1 MLPAAL
7 QYDPNHADAH
17 NNLGVALNEEG
28 RLTEAIECFHQALRC
43 NFGHAEAHNNLG
55 AALMHMGLH
64 AKALEHIGQALRINP
79 AHGTALWN
87 RSLLRL
93 RDGDFEHGW
102 PDYEYR
108 WTQPGFAPRYRDRQ
122 RWDGSSLTSKSILVY
137 ADQGLGDTIQFVRYL
152 PLVKE
157 RGATVIFECQSALIP
172 LLSSGLG
179 ADRLIPVGAPV
190 PPFDVEAPLLSLPGI
205 FCTTFATIPAKIPYL
220 RADPSL
226 VEYWRNELEPLGG
239 FKIGIAWQGNPKQPE
254 DRYRS
259 FPMTSFGA
267 LARVAGVQ
275 LVSLQKGPG
284 TEQLHNWVGRIGNR
298 SPMSQVRSQVGEY
311 PIFDLGDRL
320 DRDGAFL
327 DTAAVMNNLN
337 LVVAVDSAVAHLAG
351 ALGIPVWVP
360 LPLTPDWRWLLERE
374 DSPWY
379 PTMRLFRQSRFG
391 EWDQVFMQMAIELN
405 RLVEASRAG

>member
-254 DRYRS
+254 D
-259 FPMTSFGA
+259 
-267 LARVAGVQ
+267 
-275 LVSLQKGPG
+275 
-284 TEQLHNWVGRIGNR
+284 
-298 SPMSQVRSQVGEY
+298 
-311 PIFDLGDRL
+311 
-320 DRDGAFL
+320 
-327 DTAAVMNNLN
+327 
-337 LVVAVDSAVAHLAG
+337 
-351 ALGIPVWVP
+351 
-360 LPLTPDWRWLLERE
+360 
-374 DSPWY
+374 
-379 PTMRLFRQSRFG
+379 
-391 EWDQVFMQMAIELN
+391 
-405 RLVEASRAG
+405 